1 MTGSTTG
8 DWLGP
13 ENTEFLIR
21 GRHNLFPNQ
30 DPVIRTNQETSV
42 IQDGAGKSIDWT
54 GAMMYCEDS
63 RGLGASRAVWT
74 QYICI

>member
-21 GRHNLFPNQ
+21 GMHDLIPNL
-30 DPVIRTNQETSV
+30 DHVVRTNQETSV
-42 IQDGAGKSIDWT
+42 IQDGAAKSIDWT

-63 RGLGASRAVWT
+63 TGHG
-74 QYICI
+74 